1 MQQAWN
7 AAFVAFLGFID
18 ALAYG
23 ELIASGVN
31 PNTGARCEIDP
42 AEWTRTGLIL
52 DVRNGD
58 LIEVGQGKRTVRWS
72 AITLRAAKQPR
83 QKKTRGHGH
92 DWDGAWTYAK
102 TPARRGPVGLDAYP
116 RHKKQPLPRFARC

>member
-7 AAFVAFLGFID
+7 AAVVAFKEFID
-18 ALAYG
+18 ALENG

-31 PNTGARCEIDP
+31 PTTGVRCEIDP

-58 LIEVGQGKRTVRWS
+58 LIEGTTADRLDKRTVRWS
-72 AITLRAAKQPR
+72 AITLRAAKA
-83 QKKTRGHGH
+83 TRHREAWHGY
-92 DWDGAWTYAK
+92 DWEERGRTRSL
-102 TPARRGPVGLDAYP
+102 ARDSGMSTSRTRSNLREV
-116 RHKKQPLPRFARC
+116 RRR